1 VSDMR
6 IVAFSVEGFKS
17 LKKLSLPED
26 GELGQL
32 CCLIGANGAG
42 KTTILQALD
51 LLSAMFDADRIRDWI
66 KARGWES
73 DELGGAGN
81 SSPLIQMSV
90 TARDGA
96 DLYEW
101 SGTFN
106 RSKNIWRC
114 TTEKLLIN
122 NTAAL
127 ATKNKIYSAPCL
139 HRIPITFNYQ
149 GSILSMLSINYR
161 IFGVLLDKTIQFVN
175 FMRGVQS
182 LELLSPQ
189 LIKERAR
196 EGEALGR
203 GGERLSAYM
212 HRLNEAQ
219 RDLLLTHLQ
228 LIYPQVTGL
237 KTEDLRSGWKR
248 LVITEARG
256 DTTVEIDA
264 RHASDGMLRALTI
277 LTELLCSPHPVILFD
292 EIENGLYPE
301 LLGPLIKT
309 LATAH
314 NKQLFITT
322 HSPLIINWM
331 PAENAQRDVFFVF
344 RDANDHPAALRFSSL
359 PSVKADAQGPGE
371 ALAELSGSRL
381 RAEALAAWEQQ
392 RSDALASK
400 L

>member
-1 VSDMR
+1 MR

-139 HRIPITFNYQ
+139 HRMPITFNYQ

-161 IFGVLLDKTIQFVN
+161 TFGVLLDKTIN
-175 FMRGVQS
+175 S
-182 LELLSPQ
+182 LTLCAAFNLWSSS
-189 LIKERAR
+189 LRSSSKSAHERVKPSG
-196 EGEALGR
+196 EGE
-203 GGERLSAYM
+203 
-212 HRLNEAQ
+212 
-219 RDLLLTHLQ
+219 
-228 LIYPQVTGL
+228 
-237 KTEDLRSGWKR
+237 
-248 LVITEARG
+248 
-256 DTTVEIDA
+256 
-264 RHASDGMLRALTI
+264 
-277 LTELLCSPHPVILFD
+277 
-292 EIENGLYPE
+292 
-301 LLGPLIKT
+301 
-309 LATAH
+309 
-314 NKQLFITT
+314 
-322 HSPLIINWM
+322 
-331 PAENAQRDVFFVF
+331 
-344 RDANDHPAALRFSSL
+344 
-359 PSVKADAQGPGE
+359 
-371 ALAELSGSRL
+371 SGSQHICTGSTR
-381 RAEALAAWEQQ
+381 
-392 RSDALASK
+392 RSATSSSHTFN
-400 L
+400 